1 MNKQQIDL
9 DAMRHS
15 CAHVLAQAV
24 MDMFPEAKLG
34 IGPTIE
40 DGFYYDFEL
49 PRTLIPEDLALLE
62 KKMKKIVKEDQRFVK
77 KDEPLEKSL
86 EFLRATEQ
94 KYKLDL
100 AEQFQQEGRDIT
112 FYENVRPS
120 DQKPMF
126 VDLCKGNHVDR
137 TGQIG
142 AFKLLKIAGAYWRGD
157 SNNPMLQRIYGT
169 CWQTQEDL
177 NVYLKQLEEAKK
189 RDHKILGKQ
198 LGLFAFSPLVGAG
211 FPMFL
216 PKGNQVKRILEQYI
230 TKMKENRGYKFVCI
244 PHVAKDELYV
254 KSGHLGKY
262 DAMMPTMETE
272 EGDKLVLKAMNCP
285 HHFELYK
292 TEPHSYKELPLRY
305 AENTAVYRNEK
316 SGEVNGL
323 FRVRCITQDDTH
335 HFVRH
340 EQIEEE
346 IDMILGLTREVYEH
360 FGFQN
365 FKARVSV
372 RDPEHPEKY
381 FGDDQL
387 WKKAEEKLISSVK
400 RWTDDF
406 FVGEGE
412 AAFYGP
418 KIDIMVEDAIKR
430 EWQLTTVQLDFTQPE
445 NFDLTYTAED
455 GKYHRPAVLHVAIFG
470 SVERF
475 LGIIIE
481 HFMGAFPF
489 WLAPVQVRVASVVD
503 KFNDYAQQVVKT
515 LEEAGIRVELDD
527 SSDSLGKKIRNAEM
541 MKIPYVLVV
550 GEKEE
555 ESKAVTARDYASKE
569 QKEYSLAEFVEL
581 AKEWSK
587 F

>member
-1 MNKQQIDL
+1 MEKKQVDL

-49 PRTLIPEDLALLE
+49 PRTLIPEDLPLLE
-62 KKMKKIVKEDQRFVK
+62 KKMKKILKEDQRFLLK
-77 KDEPLEKSL
+77 EEPLEQSV
-86 EFLRATEQ
+86 EFLRQTGQ

-100 AEQFQQEGRDIT
+100 VQQFQDEGKTIT

-120 DQKPMF
+120 DKKPMF

-142 AFKLLKIAGAYWRGD
+142 PLKLLKVSGAYWRGD
-157 SNNPMLQRIYGT
+157 SNNPVLQRIYGT
-169 CWQTQEDL
+169 CWSTQAELDA
-177 NVYLKQLEEAKK
+177 YLKHLEEAKK
-189 RDHKILGKQ
+189 RDHKLLGKQ

-211 FPMFL
+211 YPMFL
-216 PKGNQVKRILEQYI
+216 PKGNQVKRALENYI
-230 TKMKENRGYKFVCI
+230 TDLKESRGYKFVCI
-244 PHVAKDELYV
+244 PHVAKDELYI

-262 DAMMPTMETE
+262 DAMMPIMETE
-272 EGDKLVLKAMNCP
+272 DGDKLVMKAMNCP

-346 IDMILGLTREVYEH
+346 IDMILGLTKELFEK
-360 FGFQN
+360 FGFSN

-372 RDPEHPEKY
+372 RDPENPDKY
-381 FGDDQL
+381 FGDDEL
-387 WKKAEEKLISSVK
+387 WKKAEARLISSVK
-400 RWTDDF
+400 KWTGDF
-406 FVGEGE
+406 YVGEGE

-445 NFDLTYTAED
+445 NFDLTYTGED
-455 GKYHRPAVLHVAIFG
+455 GKDHRPAVIHVAILG

-481 HFMGAFPF
+481 HYAGAFPF
-489 WLAPVQVRVASVVD
+489 WMAPIQAKVLPVGEKFEKYAEEVAT
-503 KFNDYAQQVVKT
+503 T
-515 LEEAGIRVELDD
+515 LKQLGMRVELDD
-527 SSDSLGKKIRNAEM
+527 TGDSLGKKIRNAEM
-541 MKIPYVLVV
+541 MKIPYMLVV
-550 GEKEE
+550 GEKEME
-555 ESKAVTARDYASKE
+555 NKKVTARDYVTKE
-569 QKEYSLAEFVEL
+569 QKEYSLAEFVEMTKHL
-581 AKEWSK
+581 T
-587 F
+587 

>member
-1 MNKQQIDL
+1 MNKQQVDL

-49 PRTLIPEDLALLE
+49 PRTLIPEDLPILE

-77 KDEPLEKSL
+77 KEEPIEQSL
-86 EFLRATEQ
+86 EFLRLTEQ

-100 AEQFQQEGRDIT
+100 AEQFQKEGRDIT

-142 AFKLLKIAGAYWRGD
+142 AFKLVKVAGAYWRGD

-169 CWQTQEDL
+169 CWQNQDDL
-177 NVYLKQLEEAKK
+177 NAHLKQLEEAKK
-189 RDHKILGKQ
+189 RDHKLLGKQ

-216 PKGNQVKRILEQYI
+216 PKGNNLKRNLEKYI
-230 TKMKENRGYKFVCI
+230 TDAKESRGYKFVCI

-262 DAMMPTMETE
+262 DAMMPVMETE

-292 TEPHSYKELPLRY
+292 AEPHSYKELPLRY

-346 IDMILGLTREVYEH
+346 IDMILSLTKEVYEK
-360 FGFQN
+360 FGFSN

-372 RDPEHPEKY
+372 RDPKHPEKY
-381 FGDDQL
+381 FGDDKL
-387 WKKAEEKLISSVK
+387 WKKAEEKLISSVSK
-400 RWTDDF
+400 WTDDHF
-406 FVGEGE
+406 IGEGE

-445 NFDLTYTAED
+445 NFELTYTGED
-455 GKYHRPAVLHVAIFG
+455 GKDHRPAVLHVAIFG
-470 SVERF
+470 SFERF
-475 LGIIIE
+475 LGILIE
-481 HFMGAFPF
+481 HYGGAFPF
-489 WLAPVQVRVASVVD
+489 WLAPVQVRVVPVVE
-503 KFNDYAQQVVKT
+503 KFNAYGQEVLKT
-515 LEEAGIRVELDD
+515 LEKAGIKVEIDD
-527 SSDSLGKKIRNAEM
+527 SGDSLGKKIRNAEL
-541 MKIPYVLVV
+541 MKIPLVLVV
-550 GEKEE
+550 GEKEA
-555 ESKAVTARDYASKE
+555 ESKAVTVRDYATKE
-569 QKEYSLAEFVEL
+569 QKEYSLDDFLKMIAELE
-581 AKEWSK
+581 
-587 F
+587 

>member
-1 MNKQQIDL
+1 MEKQQIDL

-49 PRTLIPEDLALLE
+49 PRTLIPEDLPLLE
-62 KKMKKIVKEDQRFVK
+62 KKMKKILKEDQRFAQ
-77 KDEPLEKSL
+77 KDEPLEQSV
-86 EFLRATEQ
+86 EFLRQTGQ

-100 AEQFQQEGRDIT
+100 VEQFKEEGRSIT
-112 FYENVRPS
+112 FYENIRPS
-120 DQKPMF
+120 DKKPMF
-126 VDLCKGNHVDR
+126 VDLCKGNHVER

-142 AFKLLKIAGAYWRGD
+142 PFKLLKIAGAYWRGD
-157 SNNPMLQRIYGT
+157 SNNHMLQRIYGT
-169 CWQTQEDL
+169 CWSTQAELDH
-177 NVYLKQLEEAKK
+177 YTKQLEEAKK

-216 PKGNQVKRILEQYI
+216 PKGNTVKRALEKYI
-230 TKMKENRGYKFVCI
+230 TKVKENRGYKFVCI
-244 PHVAKDELYV
+244 PHVAKDELYL

-262 DAMMPTMETE
+262 DAMMPIMETE

-292 TEPHSYKELPLRY
+292 AEPHSYKELPLRY

-346 IDMILGLTREVYEH
+346 IDMILGLTKEIFDK
-360 FGFQN
+360 FGFSN

-381 FGDDQL
+381 FGDDKL
-387 WKKAEEKLISSVK
+387 WQKAEEKLIASVK
-400 RWTDDF
+400 KWTDDH

-445 NFDLTYTAED
+445 NFDLTYTGED
-455 GKYHRPAVLHVAIFG
+455 GKDHRPAVLHVAIFG

-481 HFMGAFPF
+481 HYSGAFPF
-489 WLAPVQVRVASVVD
+489 WLAPVQVQVLPVAD
-503 KFNDYAQQVVKT
+503 KFNDYAQEVAAALKT
-515 LEEAGIRVELDD
+515 SEIRVEIDD
-527 SSDSLGKKIRNAEM
+527 SADSLGKKIRNAEM
-541 MKIPYVLVV
+541 MKIPYMLVV
-550 GEKEE
+550 GEKEMAN
-555 ESKAVTARDYASKE
+555 KTVTARDYATKE
-569 QKEYSLAEFVEL
+569 QQEYSLEEFLQISQERNK
-581 AKEWSK
+581 A
-587 F
+587 

>member
-24 MDMFPEAKLG
+24 LDMFPEAKLG

-77 KDEPLEKSL
+77 KDEPLEQSL

-100 AEQFQQEGRDIT
+100 AEQFKQEGRDIT

-169 CWQTQEDL
+169 CWQTQDDL
-177 NVYLKQLEEAKK
+177 NAYLKQIEEAKK

-230 TKMKENRGYKFVCI
+230 TKIKESRGYKFVCI
-244 PHVAKDELYV
+244 PHVAKDELYI

-292 TEPHSYKELPLRY
+292 AEPHSYKELPLRY

-360 FGFQN
+360 FGFKN

-372 RDPEHPEKY
+372 RDPQHPEKY

-387 WKKAEEKLISSVK
+387 WKKAEEKLVSSVK
-400 RWTDDF
+400 RWTDDY

-455 GKYHRPAVLHVAIFG
+455 GKDHRPAVLHVAIFG

-481 HFMGAFPF
+481 HYMGAFPF
-489 WLAPVQVRVASVVD
+489 WLAPVQVKVASVVD
-503 KFNDYAQQVVKT
+503 KFNDYAQKVFKT
-515 LEEAGIRVELDD
+515 LAEAGIRVELDD
-527 SSDSLGKKIRNAEM
+527 SPDSLGKKIRNAEM
-541 MKIPYVLVV
+541 MKIPYILVV

-555 ESKAVTARDYASKE
+555 EAKAVTARDYLSKE
-569 QKEYSLAEFVEL
+569 QKEYSLEEFVKL

>member
-1 MNKQQIDL
+1 MEKQQIDL

-49 PRTLIPEDLALLE
+49 PRTLIPEDLPLLE
-62 KKMKKIVKEDQRFVK
+62 KKMKKILKEDQRFAQ
-77 KDEPLEKSL
+77 KDEPLEQSI
-86 EFLRATEQ
+86 EFLRQTGQ

-100 AEQFQQEGRDIT
+100 VEQFKEEGRSIT

-120 DQKPMF
+120 DKKPMF
-126 VDLCKGNHVDR
+126 VDLCKGNHVER

-142 AFKLLKIAGAYWRGD
+142 PFKLLKIAGAYWRGD

-169 CWQTQEDL
+169 CWSTQTELDA
-177 NVYLKQLEEAKK
+177 YIKQLEEAKK
-189 RDHKILGKQ
+189 RDHKLLGKQ

-216 PKGNQVKRILEQYI
+216 PKGNTVKRALEKYI
-230 TKMKENRGYKFVCI
+230 TKVKENRGYKFVCI
-244 PHVAKDELYV
+244 PHVAKDELYL

-262 DAMMPTMETE
+262 DAMMPIMETE

-292 TEPHSYKELPLRY
+292 AEPHSYKELPLRY

-346 IDMILGLTREVYEH
+346 IDMILGLTKEIFDK
-360 FGFQN
+360 FGFSN

-381 FGDDQL
+381 FGDDKL
-387 WKKAEEKLISSVK
+387 WQKAEEKLIASVK
-400 RWTDDF
+400 KWTDDH

-445 NFDLTYTAED
+445 NFDLTYTGED
-455 GKYHRPAVLHVAIFG
+455 GKDHRPAVLHVAIFG

-481 HFMGAFPF
+481 HFGGAFPF
-489 WLAPVQVRVASVVD
+489 WLAPVQVQVLPVAD
-503 KFNDYAQQVVKT
+503 KFNDYAQEVAAALKT
-515 LEEAGIRVELDD
+515 SEIRVEIDD
-527 SSDSLGKKIRNAEM
+527 SADSLGKKIRNAEM
-541 MKIPYVLVV
+541 MKVPYMLVV
-550 GEKEE
+550 GEKEMAN
-555 ESKAVTARDYASKE
+555 KTITARDYATKG
-569 QKEYSLAEFVEL
+569 QQEYSLEEFVQISQVWN
-581 AKEWSK
+581 KV
-587 F
+587 